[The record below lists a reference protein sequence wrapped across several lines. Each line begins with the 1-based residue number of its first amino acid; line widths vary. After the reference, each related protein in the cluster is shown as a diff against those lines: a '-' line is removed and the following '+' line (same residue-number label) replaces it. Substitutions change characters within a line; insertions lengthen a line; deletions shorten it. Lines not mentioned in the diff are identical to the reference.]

1 MVYYFLYMSI
11 QLKKAFITGITG
23 QDGSYLA
30 EFLLQEG
37 YKIFGLVRS
46 MEGDSLENIEKLY
59 KDRKI
64 TLFKGDL
71 GIPKSIKKAL
81 EIAQPD
87 EIYNLAAQAND
98 INSFKLSEET
108 QNINYRGVGY
118 LVNKAMELNPR
129 IKIFQAGSSLMF
141 DKTVKPPQNEK
152 TPFSPASPYG
162 KFKLKAHN
170 EYVIGYRKKHTLFIC
185 SGIFFNHESPRRKEN
200 FVTRKIT
207 KSLVKIKLGLA
218 DNLKLGN
225 LEMKKDWGYAPEYIE
240 ATWKMLQQKTP
251 KDFVIATG
259 ETHSVR
265 EFVNETCK
273 VLNIKIIWKGK
284 GINEKGIDIKT
295 GKTIIEIDKKY
306 FRPNEVN
313 YLRGDNTK
321 AEKILKWKPK
331 CNFKKLVKIMV
342 KADMEKEMK
351 DAHL

>member
-1 MVYYFLYMSI
+1 M
-11 QLKKAFITGITG
+11 KKALITGITG

-30 EFLLQEG
+30 EFLLKKG
-37 YKIFGLVRS
+37 YEVFGLVRNTKS
-46 MEGDSLENIEKLY
+46 KSLKNIEKLY
-59 KDRKI
+59 KNKQIILIRGNLKNQE
-64 TLFKGDL
+64 
-71 GIPKSIKKAL
+71 SIKKAL
-81 EIAQPD
+81 AIAKPD

-98 INSFKLSEET
+98 INSFKLSKET

-118 LVNKAMELNPR
+118 LVNKAMELNPK

-141 DKTVKPPQNEK
+141 DQTIKPPQNEE
-152 TPFSPASPYG
+152 TPFSTASPYG

-170 EYVIGYRKKHTLFIC
+170 KYVIGYRKKHNLFIC
-185 SGIFFNHESPRRKEN
+185 SGILFNHESPRRKEN

-207 KSLVKIKLGLA
+207 KSLVKIKLGLL
-218 DNLKLGN
+218 DNIKLGN
-225 LEMKKDWGYAPEYIE
+225 LEMKKDWGYAPEYME
-240 ATWKMLQQKTP
+240 AAWKMLQQKNP
-251 KDFVIATG
+251 QDFVIATG

-273 VLNIKIIWKGK
+273 VLNVKIIWKGK
-284 GINEKGIDIKT
+284 GANEKGIELGT
-295 GKTIIEIDKKY
+295 GKTIVEIDKKY

-351 DAHL
+351 YSHL